1 MWKSRSTTREH
12 WERVFSTTAS
22 NDVSWFQ
29 PRLMLSLDMI
39 AACGLSPDD
48 PIIDVGGGASSL
60 AGSLLDAGY
69 RDITVLD
76 IAGSALDAAR
86 QRLGE
91 QAQRIDW
98 QQRDITTF
106 TPTRQWLLW
115 HDRAVFHFLTD
126 ASERAAYRQAL
137 HSGLKANGHVVMATF
152 GPRGP
157 KRCSGLRV
165 VRYSPDELARELGP
179 SFALR
184 ASRLEQHST
193 PSGKTQEFIYA
204 HLQRV
209 PDTGG

>member
-1 MWKSRSTTREH
+1 MWKPLSTTREH

-22 NDVSWFQ
+22 NEVSWFQ
-29 PRLMLSLDMI
+29 PQLTQSLEMI

-86 QRLGE
+86 QGLGE
-91 QAQRIDW
+91 RAQRIDW
-98 QQRDITTF
+98 QHHDITKF
-106 TPTRQWLLW
+106 TPTRQWVLW

-137 HSGLKANGHVVMATF
+137 RLGLGAQGHVVLATF
-152 GPRGP
+152 GPSGP

-179 SFALR
+179 NFALSG
-184 ASRLEQHST
+184 SRIEQHST
-193 PSGKTQEFIYA
+193 PSGKTQEFVYA